1 MAHKVRR
8 VDERFF
14 FSRLS
19 FFGRQRYS
27 VIAAFVETL
36 DA

>member
-8 VDERFF
+8 VDKRFF
-14 FSRLS
+14 LSIS

-27 VIAAFVETL
+27 AIAAFVETL